1 MADPQTFDNIN
12 TASVLPFLRKLL
24 TTPPAGP
31 PAPEPEQD
39 PQPDMSMFQSQPAPA
54 MGTATND
61 PQQNMQGIQGLA
73 QTPPSDQGAPKLQ
86 GETKGHKLLRI
97 LMGGAMGA
105 GAGAGQMTFGGGMQQ
120 AQMLPLQVQ
129 HQQLQNQQVQQMLP
143 FLRATQM
150 ANLGKTS
157 AETQK
162 MNAEVEGM
170 PIKQA
175 QERAAT
181 EASYYKD
188 DPNLGLIDLRTRQP
202 VNPSAFAPLTADEAR
217 VLGKNPGD
225 RVPLKLKNTAN
236 EIAMRGITNVTTEQG
251 VFERNRQS
259 GNMTRLGDN
268 PRMMFAPGKR
278 IIQVA
283 DPNHPGETMFATAE
297 DAVNN
302 GYAGPQ
308 SASVVV
314 PKNVMKWA
322 TTGEGGKQ
330 AGAFN
335 TAIAHAELL
344 EKAITALGNGD
355 TRTLNSI
362 KNAFKKEFGSADI
375 TNLQVISNAYS
386 REITKMLSS
395 GHMTDSEIGS
405 SEATLPANAS
415 PEQMLGAIHAYKA
428 LAGSKMVILHDQ
440 WEKGMKNQPNFP
452 QQNTP
457 AQNKHADIGFV
468 PDSK

>member
-157 AETQK
+157 AEIQK
-162 MNAEVEGM
+162 MNAEVQGM

-202 VNPSAFAPLTADEAR
+202 VNPSAFAPLTADEAK

-268 PRMMFAPGKR
+268 PRMMFAPSER
-278 IIQVA
+278 IIQVG
-283 DPNHPGETMFATAE
+283 DPNKPGETTFAKAG
-297 DAVNN
+297 AAAAQ
-302 GYAGPQ
+302 GMAGPQ
-308 SASVVV
+308 SASVQV
-314 PKNVMKWA
+314 PKAVEKKAAAGAWA
-322 TTGEGGKQ
+322 DQKI
-330 AGAFN
+330 AFN
-335 TAIAHAELL
+335 TAIQHAELL
-344 EKAITALGNGD
+344 RDAAKALKNGD
-355 TRTLNSI
+355 IRALNSLSNQAKTQFGDPDLTNFQAIANAYNHEITSVISKGHITDNEVKSGDRTLPSDANYETIDKVLKSYQALAQSKMTQLQNQI
-362 KNAFKKEFGSADI
+362 DEGMKVKTGPKE
-375 TNLQVISNAYS
+375 
-386 REITKMLSS
+386 
-395 GHMTDSEIGS
+395 
-405 SEATLPANAS
+405 
-415 PEQMLGAIHAYKA
+415 IHYKA
-428 LAGSKMVILHDQ
+428 VNGQLV
-440 WEKGMKNQPNFP
+440 
-452 QQNTP
+452 
-457 AQNKHADIGFV
+457 AQ
-468 PDSK
+468 